1 MATTARMD
9 LHIDDEKRRVIARA
23 ARLAGQSVTQYVLG
37 LVWPDAQRRI
47 ADETRLRLPQRQWQ
61 SFCKRLDQPPRDI
74 PQLRRLLERPSRFQD
89 A

>member
-37 LVWPDAQRRI
+37 LVWPDAQRRV

-61 SFCKRLDQPPRDI
+61 RFCKRLDQPPRDI